1 MSLSREMSE
10 PSAVHVSDQGPGVS
24 FPPTVAF
31 GAGFLAALGL
41 HVFEPIRF
49 LTGRNVSA
57 LALMGWIL
65 ALAGAGLFLWSLRV
79 FFLARTGI
87 MLQKPATAL
96 MRQGPYAW
104 SRNPQYLAFVAI
116 YVGAALVTN
125 TVWPLLLLAPVLALV
140 VHTVIR
146 HEERYLRRTFGP
158 EYMAYCRDVGR
169 WL

>member
-1 MSLSREMSE
+1 
-10 PSAVHVSDQGPGVS
+10 
-24 FPPTVAF
+24 VAF
-31 GAGFLAALGL
+31 GAGFLVALGL
-41 HVFEPIRF
+41 HVFEPLRF

-57 LALMGWIL
+57 LALLGWVFIGGGI
-65 ALAGAGLFLWSLRV
+65 ALFLWSLRV

-96 MRQGPYAW
+96 MRLGPYAW

-125 TVWPLLLLAPVLALV
+125 TVWPLLLLAPVLAV
-140 VHTVIR
+140 VIQAVIAR
-146 HEERYLRRTFGP
+146 EERYLHRTFGSAY
-158 EYMAYCRDVGR
+158 ETYCRDVGR